1 MDLELQLN
9 LLTVLLLGVK
19 KPEQIP
25 DWSDLSSLILTW
37 VGSTEDILVFTP
49 SKVLLWVNEWIYEGI

>member
-37 VGSTEDILVFTP
+37 VGSTEDILVFKP